1 MKHVWHVV
9 GGLLAVWVMACLA
22 WSQVPATD
30 APPADAPAAESAQP
44 DAAADAPEASGPA
57 PQADE
62 PPLAAD
68 DEYYELFRVLADTL
82 DQVERNYVKEIDR
95 RRLMEAAIR
104 GILQELDPYS
114 NYISPEE
121 MQEFK
126 TSVEQQFGGIGI
138 QITMEGGQL
147 KVLSPLVGTP
157 AYRAGIQAGDW
168 IVAIEGQST
177 AGISLDDAVR
187 QLKGEAGTSVTIT
200 IARPATNYKETIT
213 LQREIIHIET
223 VLGDRRKQDDSW
235 DFMYDPQGRI
245 GYVRITAFSR
255 ETPQELRRALEEL
268 KAQQVRGLVLDL
280 RFNPGGL
287 LSSAIEVADLF
298 VSQGTIVSTAGR
310 ASPERTWEAVAEG
323 TFDGFPMAVLVNR
336 YSASASEIVAACLQ
350 DHKRAVIVGE
360 RTWGKGSVQ
369 NVVEL
374 GGGRSAL
381 KLTTAGYK
389 RPNGHNIHREEGAG
403 EDQEWGVMPDT
414 GYEVKFSDD
423 ETRQFLLYR
432 RQRVLLLVNH
442 YRPRD
447 ASDAQGSQQPSSK
460 PEQPSEPKGQ
470 PQPEAPPQPDGQPK
484 PEGQPE
490 QQNPNPAG
498 DNPPTDAPP
507 KVEPGDADAADAA
520 PGDAPPTFSDRQLQK
535 ALEYLSHEL
544 ARAP

>member
-1 MKHVWHVV
+1 MKSVWRIACR
-9 GGLLAVWVMACLA
+9 LAAVWVASAGLA
-22 WSQVPATD
+22 WSQAPD
-30 APPADAPAAESAQP
+30 APPADAPPAAQQPAVPADSSAGGLTP
-44 DAAADAPEASGPA
+44 
-57 PQADE
+57 PQGDE
-62 PPLAAD
+62 PPLPAD

-114 NYISPEE
+114 NYIKPEE

-168 IVAIEGQST
+168 IVAIEGEST
-177 AGISLDDAVR
+177 EGISLDEAVR
-187 QLKGEAGTSVTIT
+187 RLKGEAGTSVTIT
-200 IARPATNYKETIT
+200 IARPASDYKETIT

-223 VLGDRRKQDDSW
+223 VLGDRRKEDDSW
-235 DFMYDPQGRI
+235 DFMYDPQRRI
-245 GYVRITAFSR
+245 GYVRLTAFSR
-255 ETPQELRRALEEL
+255 ETPQELKRALEEL
-268 KAQQVRGLVLDL
+268 KAQGVRGLVLDL

-298 VSQGTIVSTAGR
+298 VKEGRIVSTAGR
-310 ASPERTWEAVAEG
+310 SSPERTWDAVAEG
-323 TFDGFPMAVLVNR
+323 TYDGFPMAVLVNR

-374 GGGRSAL
+374 GGGASAL

-403 EDQEWGVMPDT
+403 EDQEWGVMPDP
-414 GYEVKFSDD
+414 GYEVKFSDE
-423 ETRQFLLYR
+423 ETRQFLRYR
-432 RQRVLLLVNH
+432 RQRDLLLVNH
-442 YRPRD
+442 YRRPDTQQTDPPQNRP
-447 ASDAQGSQQPSSK
+447 SPQGEPQENQP
-460 PEQPSEPKGQ
+460 QDGQ
-470 PQPEAPPQPDGQPK
+470 PQGNQPQDAQPEDGQP
-484 PEGQPE
+484 
-490 QQNPNPAG
+490 PAG
-498 DNPPTDAPP
+498 ADSPSPDAPP
-507 KVEPGDADAADAA
+507 AAEPGEAEAGAVAS
-520 PGDAPPTFSDRQLQK
+520 FSDRQLQK
-535 ALEYLSHEL
+535 ALNYLTQEL
-544 ARAP
+544 AKAP

>member
-1 MKHVWHVV
+1 MKRVWRVV
-9 GGLLAVWVMACLA
+9 CGLAVA
-22 WSQVPATD
+22 WGAAASVAWCQVPAAE
-30 APPADAPAAESAQP
+30 APSGEAPGAAEDQQLVPASESAKP
-44 DAAADAPEASGPA
+44 DGAVR
-57 PQADE
+57 ADE
-62 PPLAAD
+62 PLLPAD

-114 NYISPEE
+114 NYISPDE

-177 AGISLDDAVR
+177 AGISLDEAVR
-187 QLKGEAGTSVTIT
+187 RLKGEAGTSVTIT
-200 IARPATNYKETIT
+200 IARPASDYKETIT
-213 LQREIIHIET
+213 LQREIIRIET
-223 VLGDRRKQDDSW
+223 VLGDRRKEDDSW
-235 DFMYDPQGRI
+235 DFMYDSQRRI
-245 GYVRITAFSR
+245 GYVRLTAFSR
-255 ETPQELRRALEEL
+255 ETPQELKRALEEL
-268 KAQQVRGLVLDL
+268 KAQGLRGLVLDL

-310 ASPERTWEAVAEG
+310 ASPERRWEAVAEG
-323 TFDGFPMAVLVNR
+323 TYEGFPMAVLVNR

-350 DHKRAVIVGE
+350 DHKRAIIVGE

-374 GGGRSAL
+374 GGGQSAL
-381 KLTTAGYK
+381 KLTTAGYQ

-403 EDQEWGVMPDT
+403 EDQEWGVMPDP

-423 ETRQFLLYR
+423 ETRGFLRYR
-432 RQRVLLLVNH
+432 RQRDLLLVNH
-442 YRPRD
+442 YR
-447 ASDAQGSQQPSSK
+447 QPSK
-460 PEQPSEPKGQ
+460 GGPEQPQQQTPPEPQPEQPAEPKGQ
-470 PQPEAPPQPDGQPK
+470 PKPDSPPQQDS
-484 PEGQPE
+484 
-490 QQNPNPAG
+490 QNPANDAPHS
-498 DNPPTDAPP
+498 DAPP
-507 KVEPGDADAADAA
+507 EVEPGDANHA
-520 PGDAPPTFSDRQLQK
+520 PLTFSDRQLQK
-535 ALEYLSHEL
+535 ALDYLTQEL